1 MPKKAGKYILI
12 AVGTLCVLI
21 CAACGVFLYQY
32 YRGAGSEA
40 ALTQQV
46 RPASVTPQPPQAD
59 KAHRQEAPQQPAPDR
74 PPPLPARPWQPH
86 CRACAG
92 RSGVN
97 NRSGKG

>member
-21 CAACGVFLYQY
+21 CAAGGVFLYQY

-46 RPASVTPQPPQAD
+46 RPASVTPQPPQVRWRAWSTTTS
-59 KAHRQEAPQQPAPDR
+59 PAQST
-74 PPPLPARPWQPH
+74 WT
-86 CRACAG
+86 
-92 RSGVN
+92 
-97 NRSGKG
+97 

>member
-32 YRGAGSEA
+32 YRGGGSEA

-46 RPASVTPQPPQAD
+46 RPAPATPQPPQ
-59 KAHRQEAPQQPAPDR
+59 RFAPKEKR
-74 PPPLPARPWQPH
+74 R
-86 CRACAG
+86 RFF
-92 RSGVN
+92 SGGV
-97 NRSGKG
+97 